1 MVGPKNEVENGK
13 GVRYHAKERL
23 KQGGGSEW
31 YFEERECPLS
41 PTNMLLVRVMV
52 AKVGDDSE
60 LATVL
65 RGIPVRQGAKDWNCV
80 SWVKEA
86 LEKLEGNS
94 KALGTR
100 VTGWDKV
107 RNGVM
112 LYIQQ
117 KMDQHRFDGQ
127 ASFDMT
133 KIATF
138 DMIEGKETIP

>member
-1 MVGPKNEVENGK
+1 MVGPKNETENGK
-13 GVRYHAKERL
+13 GTRYHAKERL
-23 KQGGGSEW
+23 KPEGGSEW
-31 YFEERECPLS
+31 CFEERDCSLT
-41 PTNMLLVRVMV
+41 PTNMLLVRIMV
-52 AKVGDDSE
+52 AKVEDDSE

-65 RGIPVRQGAKDWNCV
+65 RDIPVRQGVKDWNCV

-86 LEKLEGNS
+86 LQTLEDNA

-100 VTGWDKV
+100 VTGWDSI

-112 LYIQQ
+112 LYVQR

-133 KIATF
+133 RIATF
-138 DMIEGKETIP
+138 DLVDGKETIP